1 MTTKY
6 TETYKKMFIEMLSD
20 LQLKSIKDVMGY
32 VLKYN
37 PAMDRDSWE
46 FKQATLTTIR
56 DMLRSEVFKTN
67 FTGSFIPKAEKNPPT
82 TERDIIVCVD
92 NHWVEICQSNSGH
105 LLLFEKVYSED
116 FLKGKHDI
124 ANFVEQIFDKL
135 KNQTIKKVL
144 NDPKLI
150 DLKKYLKEKC
160 GESWDEFY
168 TYFTGN
174 IAFNGNGRNPELMI
188 EVIHYEPQK
197 VTVKFV
203 FRVFEFYFTSGEDIS
218 YCVNE
223 RDTRGFA
230 FLSIYQQSNTLDAM
244 LKGGYQ
250 HQFHLLARNIED
262 YFFVS
267 ITCQNYFIQVYTDTL
282 PEIVY

>member
-20 LQLKSIKDVMGY
+20 SQLKSIKDVMGY

-56 DMLRSEVFKTN
+56 DMFRSEIFKPN
-67 FTGSFIPKAEKNPPT
+67 FTGSFIPKVEKNPPT

-116 FLKGKHDI
+116 FLKGTHDI

-135 KNQTIKKVL
+135 KTQTIKKVL

-150 DLKKYLKEKC
+150 DLKNHLERQY
-160 GESWDEFY
+160 GNDGRFFY
-168 TYFTGN
+168 GYVITGIN
-174 IAFNGNGRNPELMI
+174 FNGNARNPELKI
-188 EVIHYEPQK
+188 NVSYDDAEISLL
-197 VTVKFV
+197 
-203 FRVFEFYFTSGEDIS
+203 FRSFEFYFTSEEDIS

-282 PEIVY
+282 PEIIY